1 MDTTNTEVIGASI
14 FTGGLVSFLIRA
26 AFIVLIAWLMV
37 KMIHK
42 AVHSIKKRTDTND
55 MLTVYIRNI
64 LTAVVYVIA
73 AFSILSAIVPLA
85 GLGAAVLGATSV
97 ISVIIG
103 LAAQET
109 FGNFIA
115 GFFLALSQPF
125 SVGDLITLPE
135 KNITGTVKQITF
147 RHTVLQ
153 TAENSSLIIPN
164 ATMNS
169 AVLENKVFGQ
179 DSYTRFISVN
189 VAYDSDFGLVKK
201 LIMET
206 VMKTDRIIDQ
216 RGEAEIKQ
224 GKEPFPVRLSD
235 FQSSGVQITFPI
247 TTKDLGDNY
256 LAASDVR
263 EELITA
269 FRKNHVTISYPVV
282 EVIK

>member
-206 VMKTDRIIDQ
+206 VMKTDRIIDP
-216 RGEAEIKQ
+216 RGEEEIKQ

>member
-1 MDTTNTEVIGASI
+1 MDTTNTEVIGADI
-14 FTGGLVSFLIRA
+14 FIGGLASFLIRA
-26 AFIVLIAWLMV
+26 AFIVLIAWLVV

-64 LTAVVYVIA
+64 LTAIVYVIA

-85 GLGAAVLGATSV
+85 GLGSAVLGATSV

-153 TAENSSLIIPN
+153 TVENSSLIIPN

-169 AVLENKVFGQ
+169 AILENKVFGQ

-189 VAYDSDFGLVKK
+189 VAYDSDFRLVKK
-201 LIMET
+201 LIIET
-206 VMKTDRIIDQ
+206 VMMTDLIIDQ
-216 RGEAEIKQ
+216 RGEEEIKQ
-224 GKEPFPVRLSD
+224 GKEPFHVRLSD

-256 LAASDVR
+256 LASSDIR
-263 EELITA
+263 EELIMA
-269 FRKNHVTISYPVV
+269 FRKNHITISYPVV

>member
-26 AFIVLIAWLMV
+26 AFIILIAWLVV

-206 VMKTDRIIDQ
+206 VMKTDRIIDP
-216 RGEAEIKQ
+216 RGEEEIKQ

>member
-1 MDTTNTEVIGASI
+1 MDTTNTEVVGAGI
-14 FTGGLVSFLIRA
+14 FVGGLVSFLIRT
-26 AFIVLIAWLMV
+26 AFIVLLAWIVV
-37 KMIHK
+37 KMINK
-42 AVHSIKKRTDTND
+42 AVHSIKKRPDTND

-73 AFSILSAIVPLA
+73 AFSILSAIVPLE
-85 GLGAAVLGATSV
+85 GLGSAVLGATSV

-153 TAENSSLIIPN
+153 TIENSSLIIPN

-179 DSYTRFISVN
+179 DSYTRFISVS
-189 VAYDSDFGLVKK
+189 VAYDSDFALVKK
-201 LIMET
+201 LITET

-216 RGEAEIKQ
+216 RSEEEIKQ
-224 GKEPFPVRLSD
+224 SKVPFPVRLSD

-247 TTKDLGDNY
+247 TTKNLGDNY
-256 LAASDVR
+256 LAASDIR
-263 EELITA
+263 EELITV
-269 FRKNHVTISYPVV
+269 FRQNHITIPYPVV

>member
-1 MDTTNTEVIGASI
+1 MDTTNTEVVGAGI
-14 FTGGLVSFLIRA
+14 FVGGLVSFLIRT
-26 AFIVLIAWLMV
+26 AFISLLAWIVV
-37 KMIHK
+37 KMINK
-42 AVHSIKKRTDTND
+42 AVHSIKKRPDTND

-73 AFSILSAIVPLA
+73 AFSILSAIVPLE
-85 GLGAAVLGATSV
+85 GLGSAVLGATSV

-153 TAENSSLIIPN
+153 TIENSSLIIPN

-179 DSYTRFISVN
+179 DSYTRFISVS
-189 VAYDSDFGLVKK
+189 VAYDSDFALVKK
-201 LIMET
+201 LITET

-216 RGEAEIKQ
+216 RSEEEIKQ
-224 GKEPFPVRLSD
+224 GKVPFPVRLSD

-247 TTKDLGDNY
+247 TTKNLGDNY
-256 LAASDVR
+256 LAASDIR
-263 EELITA
+263 EELITV
-269 FRKNHVTISYPVV
+269 FRQNHITIPYPVV

>member
-216 RGEAEIKQ
+216 RGEEEIKQ

>member
-1 MDTTNTEVIGASI
+1 MDTTNTEVVGAGI
-14 FTGGLVSFLIRA
+14 FVGGLVSFLIRT
-26 AFIVLIAWLMV
+26 AFIVLLAWIVV
-37 KMIHK
+37 KMINK
-42 AVHSIKKRTDTND
+42 AVHSIKKRPDTND

-73 AFSILSAIVPLA
+73 AFSILSAIVPLE
-85 GLGAAVLGATSV
+85 GLGSAVLGATSV

-153 TAENSSLIIPN
+153 TIENSSLIIPN

-179 DSYTRFISVN
+179 DSYTRFISVS
-189 VAYDSDFGLVKK
+189 VAYDSDFALVKK
-201 LIMET
+201 LITET

-216 RGEAEIKQ
+216 RSEEEIKQ
-224 GKEPFPVRLSD
+224 GKVPFPVRLSD

-247 TTKDLGDNY
+247 TTKNLGDNY
-256 LAASDVR
+256 LAASDIR
-263 EELITA
+263 EELITV
-269 FRKNHVTISYPVV
+269 FRQNHITIPYPVV

>member
-1 MDTTNTEVIGASI
+1 MDTTNTEVVGAGI
-14 FTGGLVSFLIRA
+14 FVGGLVSFLIRT
-26 AFIVLIAWLMV
+26 AFIALLAWIVV
-37 KMIHK
+37 KMINK
-42 AVHSIKKRTDTND
+42 AVHSIKKRPDTND

-73 AFSILSAIVPLA
+73 AFSILSAIVPLE
-85 GLGAAVLGATSV
+85 GLGSAVLGATSV

-153 TAENSSLIIPN
+153 TIENSSLIIPN

-179 DSYTRFISVN
+179 DSYTRFISVS
-189 VAYDSDFGLVKK
+189 VAYDSDFALVKK
-201 LIMET
+201 LITET

-216 RGEAEIKQ
+216 RSEEEIKQ
-224 GKEPFPVRLSD
+224 GKVPFPVRLSD

-247 TTKDLGDNY
+247 TTKNLGDNY
-256 LAASDVR
+256 LAASDIR
-263 EELITA
+263 EELITV
-269 FRKNHVTISYPVV
+269 FRQNHITIPYPVV

>member
-1 MDTTNTEVIGASI
+1 MDTTNTEIIGASI

-206 VMKTDRIIDQ
+206 VMKTDRIIDP
-216 RGEAEIKQ
+216 RGEEEIKQ

>member
-1 MDTTNTEVIGASI
+1 MDTTNTEVVGAGI
-14 FTGGLVSFLIRA
+14 FVGGLVSFLIRT
-26 AFIVLIAWLMV
+26 AFIALLAWIIV
-37 KMIHK
+37 KMINK
-42 AVHSIKKRTDTND
+42 AVHSIKKRPDTND

-73 AFSILSAIVPLA
+73 AFSILSAIVPLE
-85 GLGAAVLGATSV
+85 GLGSAVLGATSV

-153 TAENSSLIIPN
+153 TIENSSLIIPN

-179 DSYTRFISVN
+179 DSYTRFISVS
-189 VAYDSDFGLVKK
+189 VAYDSDFALVKK
-201 LIMET
+201 LITET

-216 RGEAEIKQ
+216 RSEEEIKQ
-224 GKEPFPVRLSD
+224 GKVPFPVRLSD

-247 TTKDLGDNY
+247 TTKNLGDNY
-256 LAASDVR
+256 LAASDIR
-263 EELITA
+263 EELITV
-269 FRKNHVTISYPVV
+269 FRQNHITIPYPVV